1 MLLRWL
7 SLYNSRAKGRA
18 RARTRTRARR
28 RETGA
33 REGGR
38 EEARERMRARA
49 EKQAARLRRWIDK
62 YEEQLVQALQEGL
75 KCDSFDVEIN
85 NYIALD
91 PASWERVLRLERLY
105 AKVVVYKS
113 KLSSDPEPAPSEP
126 DRPARPRQQADTVSS
141 QALLIPSEPLPS
153 FGKMSKAI
161 RPLGKPT
168 CHSCKAVPVR
178 IRQLVTAPP
187 QRAILPFRQ
196 RADLRSR
203 SAFNLNPLFDQ
214 AQPSSTTQFGTRP
227 QLMREPGN
235 RPALPF
241 VARLP
246 PPGRP
251 KDWGYGVTDD
261 GKTEDGRLRPSL
273 IGPEP

>member
-18 RARTRTRARR
+18 RARMRTRARR
-28 RETGA
+28 KETGA

-75 KCDSFDVEIN
+75 KCDSFDVEIAD
-85 NYIALD
+85 YIARD

-105 AKVVVYKS
+105 AKVVVCKS

-141 QALLIPSEPLPS
+141 QALLIP
-153 FGKMSKAI
+153 
-161 RPLGKPT
+161 
-168 CHSCKAVPVR
+168 
-178 IRQLVTAPP
+178 
-187 QRAILPFRQ
+187 QRAAPVIWQDEQGNPTPRQTYLPLLQSSSSKNMATSYSTATASNFTLP
-196 RADLRSR
+196 AASR
-203 SAFNLNPLFDQ
+203 LAKPKRIQFESAFR
-214 AQPSSTTQFGTRP
+214 SSTTQFGTRP

-235 RPALPF
+235 SPALPF

-251 KDWGYGVTDD
+251 KDWGHGVTDD